1 MTFRDGRPSHG
12 RSTPASAVAGL
23 RSCWTA
29 IAEPHI
35 VDPLGLGFISMFYF
49 LVGVAVALVLLVV
62 VVAGVI
68 AKLREMDPN
77 WR

>member
-1 MTFRDGRPSHG
+1 MIYF
-12 RSTPASAVAGL
+12 
-23 RSCWTA
+23 
-29 IAEPHI
+29 I
-35 VDPLGLGFISMFYF
+35 VGG
-49 LVGVAVALVLLVV
+49 AVALVLLVV